1 MHLTLSGA
9 QLARNKRTTAVALGH
24 PRTAAKRSGR
34 LQFAPYFT
42 LAMVKSA
49 HPRTAAVSDRPA
61 SDDTVAAER
70 ADPPL
75 PASYEAALAELERL
89 VGSMESAQLPLDQ
102 LLGAYQR
109 GAQLLSFCR
118 GRLEAVEQQV
128 KKLEDG
134 QLTPWSA
141 EA

>member
-9 QLARNKRTTAVALGH
+9 QPARNKRTTAVALGH
-24 PRTAAKRSGR
+24 PRTAAKRLAR
-34 LQFAPYFT
+34 LQFTPYFT

-49 HPRTAAVSDRPA
+49 HPRTAAESDHTPSA
-61 SDDTVAAER
+61 GVAAAER

-109 GAQLLSFCR
+109 GAQLLGFCR
-118 GRLEAVEQQV
+118 SRLEAVEQQV

>member
-9 QLARNKRTTAVALGH
+9 QPASNKRATVAAVCH
-24 PRTAAKRSGR
+24 RRKAAKRSAR
-34 LQFAPYFT
+34 LQFTPYFT

-49 HPRTAAVSDRPA
+49 HPRTAVENDRA
-61 SDDTVAAER
+61 TSADVAAAER
-70 ADPPL
+70 TELPL

>member
-1 MHLTLSGA
+1 MAGA
-9 QLARNKRTTAVALGH
+9 QATVNKRVAGVAARH
-24 PRTAAKRSGR
+24 RRKAAKRCTR
-34 LQFAPYFT
+34 LQSEPLFT

-49 HPRTAAVSDRPA
+49 PPRTAAESDRTA
-61 SDDTVAAER
+61 STHVAEAER
-70 ADPPL
+70 VEPSL

-109 GAQLLSFCR
+109 GAQLLGFCR
-118 GRLEAVEQQV
+118 SRLEAVEQQV

>member
-1 MHLTLSGA
+1 
-9 QLARNKRTTAVALGH
+9 
-24 PRTAAKRSGR
+24 
-34 LQFAPYFT
+34 
-42 LAMVKSA
+42 MVKSA
-49 HPRTAAVSDRPA
+49 HPRSAAESDRTPTA
-61 SDDTVAAER
+61 DLAAPTR
-70 ADPPL
+70 TDPPL

-109 GAQLLSFCR
+109 GAQLLGFCR
-118 GRLEAVEQQV
+118 SRLEAVEQQV